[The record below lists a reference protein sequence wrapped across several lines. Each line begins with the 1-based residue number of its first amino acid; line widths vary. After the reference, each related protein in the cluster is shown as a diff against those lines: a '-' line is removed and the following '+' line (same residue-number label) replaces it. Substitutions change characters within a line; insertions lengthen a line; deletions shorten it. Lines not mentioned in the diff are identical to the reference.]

1 MLAVRR
7 QKHKIKHER
16 SRNYDFEC
24 DWLIQTTTFECPSL
38 IELFDTKLSDN
49 NLASK

>member
-1 MLAVRR
+1 MLAVRG

-24 DWLIQTTTFECPSL
+24 DWLIQTTTLFVTGLLKCPK
-38 IELFDTKLSDN
+38 TTWQVN
-49 NLASK
+49 